1 MKHFHMLLAIVS
13 VSFFTLRFFWLIKS
27 PAMLDKKWVKIS
39 PHIIDTFLLGI
50 GVVMAVKLAINP
62 VDQLWLAE
70 KIMAI
75 VAYIFTGLYALKFA
89 RNRTMQIFGYVGA
102 MGWVMLVFKIAHTKQ
117 TFFF

>member
-1 MKHFHMLLAIVS
+1 MLLAVIS

-27 PAMLDKKWVKIS
+27 PQFLDKKWVKIS
-39 PHIIDTFLLGI
+39 PHVIDTLLLAI
-50 GVVMAVKLAINP
+50 GVGMAVKLAINP
-62 VDQLWLAE
+62 MEYLWLAE

-75 VAYIFTGLYALKFA
+75 VAYIFTGYYTLKLA

-102 MGWVMLVFKIAHTKQ
+102 MGWIMLVFKIAHTKQ